1 MRACDNT
8 LTGAALRHAKLIGN
22 GKRASVQRSPGVR
35 GRECDRLAIRRG
47 IRPPVEPAL
56 RKLPKDI
63 LEAGPSHLPL
73 PTERGRAVAQKLRVK
88 RMGHPRVYLFMNN

>member
-1 MRACDNT
+1 MSSD
-8 LTGAALRHAKLIGN
+8 LLGSVD
-22 GKRASVQRSPGVR
+22 ASVIAWPFDAGSG
-35 GRECDRLAIRRG
+35 
-47 IRPPVEPAL
+47 PPVGPAL